1 MSDIVKESD
10 ISYHNLFRTMT
21 QGVVYQ
27 NAEGKIITANSAAE
41 KILGLSYDQMTGRTS
56 LDPRW
61 KAIHEDGSEFF
72 GESHPSMVCV
82 RPSATS
88 GA

>member
-1 MSDIVKESD
+1 MSDIVQESD

-41 KILGLSYDQMTGRTS
+41 KI
-56 LDPRW
+56 
-61 KAIHEDGSEFF
+61 F
-72 GESHPSMVCV
+72 GIKL
-82 RPSATS
+82 
-88 GA
+88 